1 MAQMP
6 AYGYIILAIG
16 TAAWLF
22 PLMLRL
28 RKAGA
33 PQRLDRRAR
42 WGVLLVGIGYSLL
55 WQWPFWTRSPG
66 AWRIA
71 SSVICFIAACFF
83 SWSAARALGRHL
95 RIDAGLSADHAL
107 VKSGIYGLVRH
118 PVYTSMLLVMI
129 ATGLMVAP
137 AGLFVA
143 ALAAYL
149 VGTEIRIRIE
159 DGLLA
164 SRFGEEFESYR
175 ASVPAYI
182 PIPKITK
189 TG

>member
-1 MAQMP
+1 MP
-6 AYGYIILAIG
+6 VYAYIILAVG
-16 TAAWLF
+16 TAVWLL

-28 RKAGA
+28 SKAGV

-42 WGVLLVGIGYSLL
+42 WGVVLVGIGYSLL

-71 SSVICFIAACFF
+71 SSVICFIAASIF

-95 RIDAGLSADHAL
+95 RIDAGLSADHSL

-118 PVYTSMLLVMI
+118 PVYTSLLLVII
-129 ATGLMVAP
+129 ATGLIVAP
-137 AGLFVA
+137 VGLFVA

-149 VGTEIRIRIE
+149 VGTEIRVRIE

-164 SRFGEEFESYR
+164 SRFGEEFRNYR

-182 PIPKITK
+182 PIPKIMK
-189 TG
+189 AK